1 MRYRTKRG
9 ACRPAG
15 YQFAGT
21 DREGW
26 FCGPFCQAAAPA
38 AIAALA
44 WVHFSLASSLGGT
57 LTVVSQ
63 VTPGNHPHRVMCPR
77 AIRLAQGLYAE
88 EIGNTGEQ
96 LGNFPQAFS
105 HPSLISAGSVG

>member
-9 ACRPAG
+9 ASCPAG

-21 DREGW
+21 DRVRW

-38 AIAALA
+38 AIAAGE
-44 WVHFSLASSLGGT
+44 SSA
-57 LTVVSQ
+57 
-63 VTPGNHPHRVMCPR
+63 PGDVPR

-105 HPSLISAGSVG
+105 HLSLISADSVG

>member
-26 FCGPFCQAAAPA
+26 SCAPFCQAAAPA
-38 AIAALA
+38 VIAALA
-44 WVHFSLASSLGGT
+44 WVHFCLVGRL
-57 LTVVSQ
+57 
-63 VTPGNHPHRVMCPR
+63 TPGITR
-77 AIRLAQGLYAE
+77 
-88 EIGNTGEQ
+88 TG
-96 LGNFPQAFS
+96 
-105 HPSLISAGSVG
+105 